1 MFELYKSRLFSYLMR
16 MNGNYDLSEDILQD
30 TFRRYLEHY
39 SSQDASASLLFTIA
53 RNALI
58 DHFRKRR
65 SHSPLDEEHHHD
77 HGNNA
82 EQHVLIK
89 ESYSRMLHALNIL
102 PEEER
107 EVLSLAVSSE
117 LPYSEIASIMNLTEA
132 NVKVKIHRARQ
143 KLKEILQGGQP

>member
-1 MFELYKSRLFSYLMR
+1 
-16 MNGNYDLSEDILQD
+16 
-30 TFRRYLEHY
+30 
-39 SSQDASASLLFTIA
+39 
-53 RNALI
+53 
-58 DHFRKRR
+58 
-65 SHSPLDEEHHHD
+65 
-77 HGNNA
+77 
-82 EQHVLIK
+82 
-89 ESYSRMLHALNIL
+89 MLHALNIL